1 MNKVTLEFITP
12 LSKTEIEKILK
23 DSAKKILTE
32 RPISKK
38 MHFIPHVVKL
48 SNILKSKEDIMRI
61 EKFLNKEMK
70 KAVKEAKNLTP
81 IPTGY
86 LRKNIRKRIAL
97 LTTPFYV
104 IPKDDK

>member
-12 LSKTEIEKILK
+12 LSEAEIEKILK

-61 EKFLNKEMK
+61 EKVFLNKEMDK
-70 KAVKEAKNLTP
+70 CVKVAKNMTP
-81 IPTGY
+81 ITTGY
-86 LRKNIRKRIAL
+86 LRKRILERTAELIR
-97 LTTPFYV
+97 
-104 IPKDDK
+104 